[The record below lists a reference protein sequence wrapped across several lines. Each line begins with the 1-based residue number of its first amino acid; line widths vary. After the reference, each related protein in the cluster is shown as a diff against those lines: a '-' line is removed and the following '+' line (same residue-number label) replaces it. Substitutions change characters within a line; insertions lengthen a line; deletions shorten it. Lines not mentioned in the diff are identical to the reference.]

1 MRKLDKKV
9 INETIQLLN
18 SKYGLGLEV
27 SYLVYRQ
34 CGDSKESHNMCE
46 YLKDVKIFNILHII
60 IICFMGISGGMYMF
74 FN

>member
-9 INETIQLLN
+9 VNETIQLLN

-27 SYLVYRQ
+27 SYLVYKQ

-46 YLKDVKIFNILHII
+46 YLKDVKKYKGINILENFDKLVIDYHL
-60 IICFMGISGGMYMF
+60 
-74 FN
+74 NKL

>member
-9 INETIQLLN
+9 VNETVQLLN

-27 SYLVYRQ
+27 SYLVYKR

-46 YLKDVKIFNILHII
+46 YLKDVKKYKGINILENFDKLVVDYHL
-60 IICFMGISGGMYMF
+60 
-74 FN
+74 NKL